1 MEPDVRG
8 LTDRYGFC
16 RHHSKKMYDFG
27 NALGNALIMQTYY
40 AGMIEQLEQQVASFR
55 MPDKRPLLGK
65 PKNKEELPLLT
76 WAKEKQSSCYICSRV
91 DYHMGRYF
99 DTFFEMIKDEEFR
112 QKVEASKGCCM
123 HHLVPLLEAA
133 GEHLPNS
140 QREWFYTTLLR
151 LLQENVVRVKG
162 DIDWFCGMF
171 DYRQAGKDWKN
182 SRDAVS
188 RGMQKLR
195 GIYPADPPYKQDT

>member
-1 MEPDVRG
+1 MDMTKMGAFLQALRKEQN
-8 LTDRYGFC
+8 LT
-16 RHHSKKMYDFG
+16 
-27 NALGNALIMQTYY
+27 Q
-40 AGMIEQLEQQVASFR
+40 EQLGEKLHISSKTISRWETGAS
-55 MPDKRPLLGK
+55 MPDIEMLQLLGQK
-65 PKNKEELPLLT
+65 FGVSINEILAGQRL
-76 WAKEKQSSCYICSRV
+76 S
-91 DYHMGRYF
+91 
-99 DTFFEMIKDEEFR
+99 DEEFR